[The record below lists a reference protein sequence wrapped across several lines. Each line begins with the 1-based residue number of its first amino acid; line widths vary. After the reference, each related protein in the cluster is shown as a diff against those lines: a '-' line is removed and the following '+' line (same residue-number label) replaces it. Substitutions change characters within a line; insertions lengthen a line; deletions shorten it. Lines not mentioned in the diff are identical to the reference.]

1 MGSFRTA
8 DTVRIPYQDE
18 PMVGAFVC
26 NMESR
31 KRTLNNNPKAPAGL
45 AMLSDHTLSRHLCKL
60 EVR

>member
-31 KRTLNNNPKAPAGL
+31 KRKRTLNNNPKAPAGL
-45 AMLSDHTLSRHLCKL
+45 AMLSDHTLSRH
-60 EVR
+60 